1 MKPFEVEK
9 IHEILK
15 ITEYDEIL
23 EEYLKLKNNL

>member
-23 EEYLKLKNNL
+23 DEYLKLKNNL